1 MKCLERKISQRILP
15 FRNCQIFNVT
25 PKFLT
30 FNLPDVSSYD
40 LQFIKNTLLRSA
52 VNKRNKEL
60 RSLKRDL
67 SDHELKLEE
76 CGR

>member
-15 FRNCQIFNVT
+15 FRNCQKFNVT

-76 CGR
+76 YSR